1 MAGGYDFMFHNIFE
15 TNRYLLFTYHS
26 DKTFEI
32 CLFDKINSSLN
43 KMPFPEKFYNKS
55 MASSLTTYDIWQYL
69 IYNISPL
76 YSDGESIYGRTFIQT
91 YEMLKDCED
100 KLDERLLSLKNNL
113 EEYIKANDI
122 TLGDAIIVK
131 ISLSR

>member
-1 MAGGYDFMFHNIFE
+1 
-15 TNRYLLFTYHS
+15 
-26 DKTFEI
+26 
-32 CLFDKINSSLN
+32 
-43 KMPFPEKFYNKS
+43 